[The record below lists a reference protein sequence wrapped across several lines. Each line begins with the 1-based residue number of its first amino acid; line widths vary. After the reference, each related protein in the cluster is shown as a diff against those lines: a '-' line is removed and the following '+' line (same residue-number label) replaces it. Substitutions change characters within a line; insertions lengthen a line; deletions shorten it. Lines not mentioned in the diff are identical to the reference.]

1 MLQRFLLIFRL
12 QAFDG
17 NKQNV
22 FLTVKFVMY
31 CSNKIRA
38 KKASIFIEKYV
49 WIAMAEKKRPNC

>member
-17 NKQNV
+17 KNKQNV

-49 WIAMAEKKRPNC
+49 